1 MTGAPLTLPAMRVAI
16 VDVGSNTARLLVA
29 DIDGS
34 VEAVHEEKT
43 FLGLAA
49 DLVRHGTLSG
59 DAVSSAARTARRYV
73 RTARKHGAD
82 ELDVIVTAPG
92 RHGEP
97 DALLDALRRSTGEL
111 VRVLTAEEEGRLAF
125 QGALAREPR
134 DLPGLVAV
142 CDVGGGSTEIA
153 VGTQLG
159 GPAWIRSADIGSL
172 RLTRS
177 CLQSDPPTVEEMS
190 GARATARDALAQL
203 IPPRPAVAL
212 AVGGSARAA
221 AKVVGEMLGPDDL
234 ALVAALCERR
244 PTAKLAKTFG
254 IDRPRA
260 ETLLA
265 GALVLAEASRVLG
278 VPFRLA
284 RGGLREGAALA
295 LAERVEASEAA

>member
-1 MTGAPLTLPAMRVAI
+1 MRVAI

-29 DIDGS
+29 DVDGS

-49 DLVRHGTLSG
+49 DLVRQGTLSA
-59 DAVSSAARTARRYV
+59 DAVSAAAGTARRYV

-92 RHGEP
+92 RQGKP
-97 DALLDALRRSTGEL
+97 DALLHALRRSTGER
-111 VRVLTAEEEGRLAF
+111 VRVITAEEEGRLAF
-125 QGALAREPR
+125 DGALAREPR
-134 DLPGLVAV
+134 ELPGLVAV

-153 VGTQLG
+153 VGTRLG

-177 CLQSDPPTVEEMS
+177 CLPSDPPTIAEIA

-203 IPPRPAVAL
+203 IPPRPALAL

-221 AKVVGEMLGPDDL
+221 AKVVGRILGPDDL
-234 ALVAALCERR
+234 GLVAALCARR

-254 IDRPRA
+254 IDRARA

-278 VPFRLA
+278 VPFRLG

-295 LAERVEASEAA
+295 LAERIEASAAA